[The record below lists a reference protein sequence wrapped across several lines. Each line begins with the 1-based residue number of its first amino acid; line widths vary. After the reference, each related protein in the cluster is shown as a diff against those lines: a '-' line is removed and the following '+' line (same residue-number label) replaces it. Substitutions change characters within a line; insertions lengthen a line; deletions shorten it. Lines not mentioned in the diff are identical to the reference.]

1 MEKLCHIIPS
11 VPSLLARQMLREI
24 PANSTLLSAI
34 SWSCKRYIYYVSSS
48 LNQRTEVR
56 PASDMFTNPVDRLQP
71 MVQVPIIPESEAAF
85 RPTKQE
91 MEETSRLFEPQNLK
105 GVQSQFL
112 GSWPNPHIMP
122 KWDVPE
128 IAFIGKSNVGKS
140 SLLAAMFTQI
150 PDLKVRVS
158 KKPGHTKL
166 MNVFNVN
173 GFFHLVD
180 MPGYGFNMPDHFET
194 SVEAYLKSRRNL
206 MTFILFDGSV
216 GMTKNDEKY
225 FKRYSDL
232 NLPLC
237 MVLTKI
243 DLAKPSTLIRSIMSV
258 IKFRDE
264 TKANSCFPQPFLVS
278 AHSGEGIAFLQTF
291 ITYLTG
297 HQKIS
302 SLK

>member
-11 VPSLLARQMLREI
+11 VPSLIARQILRDTL
-24 PANSTLLSAI
+24 AASTPV
-34 SWSCKRYIYYVSSS
+34 SWSCKRYIHFTSSS
-48 LNQRTEVR
+48 LNQKNEPK
-56 PASDMFTNPVDRLQP
+56 PASDMFTNPVDSLQP

-85 RPTKQE
+85 KPTRQE
-91 MEETSRLFEPQNLK
+91 IEEASRLFEPQNHK
-105 GVQSQFL
+105 GEKFQFL

-122 KWDVPE
+122 KWNVPE

-140 SLLAAMFTQI
+140 SLLAAMFAQI
-150 PDLKVRVS
+150 PELKVRVS

-173 GFFHLVD
+173 DLFHLVD

-194 SVEAYLKSRRNL
+194 SVEAYLKSRRSI

-216 GMTKNDEKY
+216 GMTKNDQKY

-243 DLAKPSTLIRSIMSV
+243 DLAKSSSLIRSIMSV
-258 IKFRDE
+258 LKFREE

-278 AHSGEGIAFLQTF
+278 SVSGEGLAFLQTF
-291 ITYLTG
+291 IAYLTG
-297 HQKIS
+297 QQKIS
-302 SLK
+302 SLS

>member
-1 MEKLCHIIPS
+1 
-11 VPSLLARQMLREI
+11 
-24 PANSTLLSAI
+24 
-34 SWSCKRYIYYVSSS
+34 
-48 LNQRTEVR
+48 
-56 PASDMFTNPVDRLQP
+56 MFTNPVDRLQP